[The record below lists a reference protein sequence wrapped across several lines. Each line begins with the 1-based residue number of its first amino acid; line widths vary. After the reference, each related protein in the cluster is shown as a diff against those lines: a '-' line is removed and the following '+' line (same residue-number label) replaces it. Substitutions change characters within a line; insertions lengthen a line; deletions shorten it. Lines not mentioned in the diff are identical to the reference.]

1 MVSRDK
7 AIQDGR
13 PVVRKGEAV
22 HFHDLGMEK
31 MTDAVMALENPI
43 MTISTK
49 TPEGN
54 PAVIMILP
62 VNGKNKTPL
71 YAVLSFYSNRPING
85 DLSKKPRIVLTIA
98 EREFFGSKNRS
109 GYAEIVRD
117 AVKDG
122 RVIDFNKEMRD
133 ELSVIANPA
142 GVGNITDS
150 SLADN
155 LARFLKEIKSFK
167 EKNRISYKTPKSGGM
182 SSRQLLA
189 DAFDELVQTPK
200 ERELMDQYRANISK
214 VEEVQG
220 RLQKVR
226 GKIRELTKSKGDKAK
241 IAALNKTAAELADL
255 IDKYDRKL
263 LEMEASKPLRDVLA
277 RAKSA
282 AYKEA
287 KKRSEETMKEYR
299 QQVSDRFDRGVD
311 SRRKTEMR
319 HKIQNVVKELNDLLL
334 NESKKRHV
342 PDNLKKA
349 VAGALSIVNMDT
361 VDAGERAAKY
371 AALIAK
377 EQAKA
382 NPDQDKIDSYTMTME
397 NILRQGEKMGKK
409 LKDLRDAYEEIQESD
424 DPDIANAYD
433 PVIAGAMKELSQ
445 TIGDTSIRN
454 MSLDQLSDV
463 YDMYRMVLT
472 RVRDAKAINY
482 TLPNGRVFFAFS
494 VHIHCAFLD

>member
-1 MVSRDK
+1 MTSIMLTIFVWARLKMSSKWWLMRRRTQV
-7 AIQDGR
+7 IQDGR

-85 DLSKKPRIVLTIA
+85 DLSKKPHVVLTIA

-150 SLADN
+150 SLTDN
-155 LARFLKEIKSFK
+155 LTRFPKEIKSFK

-200 ERELMDQYRANISK
+200 EQELMDQYRANISK
-214 VEEVQG
+214 VEEVQD
-220 RLQKVR
+220 RLKKVR
-226 GKIRELTKSKGDKAK
+226 GKIRELSKGKGNKAK
-241 IAALNKTAAELADL
+241 IDALNKTAADLAKL
-255 IDKYDRKL
+255 IDSYDRKL

-277 RAKSA
+277 RAKSD
-282 AYKEA
+282 AYQKA
-287 KKRSEETMKEYR
+287 KQRGEEHLKKYQEKVSE
-299 QQVSDRFDRGVD
+299 RFDRGVEN
-311 SRRKTEMR
+311 RNKT
-319 HKIQNVVKELNDLLL
+319 
-334 NESKKRHV
+334 
-342 PDNLKKA
+342 
-349 VAGALSIVNMDT
+349 
-361 VDAGERAAKY
+361 
-371 AALIAK
+371 
-377 EQAKA
+377 
-382 NPDQDKIDSYTMTME
+382 
-397 NILRQGEKMGKK
+397 
-409 LKDLRDAYEEIQESD
+409 
-424 DPDIANAYD
+424 
-433 PVIAGAMKELSQ
+433 AMKHAL
-445 TIGDTSIRN
+445 
-454 MSLDQLSDV
+454 
-463 YDMYRMVLT
+463 
-472 RVRDAKAINY
+472 
-482 TLPNGRVFFAFS
+482 
-494 VHIHCAFLD
+494 